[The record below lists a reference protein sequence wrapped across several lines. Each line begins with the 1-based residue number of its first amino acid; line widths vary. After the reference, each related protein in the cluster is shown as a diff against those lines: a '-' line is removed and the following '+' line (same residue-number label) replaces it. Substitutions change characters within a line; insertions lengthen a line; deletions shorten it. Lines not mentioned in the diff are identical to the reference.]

1 MTRMPPSD
9 STRYPVVRRAP
20 RGRDFRAKPVRTAPS
35 HAARI
40 SFYGHAVVFAMCL
53 LLISF
58 VAGPFVGII
67 VALAWGIGLA
77 AHGFFAIVAPS
88 LRARWDREVK
98 ATPESAAMIQQP
110 NPAPVFDESRAR
122 SLEELSAAIA
132 HEIRN
137 PITAAKSLLQQ
148 IVEDPAS
155 PDMVKHSQIA
165 LEELERVERSIAHL
179 LRYAREVPFHP
190 ARVDVR
196 DLIESSIDLFRD
208 RATREKVTIVRE
220 WDELPIIQA
229 DGEQLR
235 QVLANLISNAL
246 DVLAANHSPNPTIEV
261 SGGLNLA
268 GNEVWIRVRDNGPGV
283 PAELAAKLF
292 RPFFTT
298 KARGTGLGLSLS
310 KKFVERHNGTIE
322 LATVAPSGAEFV
334 VNLPL
339 TAASG
344 VER

>member
-1 MTRMPPSD
+1 MNRTPS
-9 STRYPVVRRAP
+9 YPVVRRVP
-20 RGRDFRAKPVRTAPS
+20 RSRAFHERG
-35 HAARI
+35 ARI
-40 SFYGHAVVFAMCL
+40 GRPNHGARIAFMGHLVAYVMSVLFISVVAT
-53 LLISF
+53 
-58 VAGPFVGII
+58 PFVGVI
-67 VALAWGIGLA
+67 VALAWGIGLSS
-77 AHGFFAIVAPS
+77 HGFFAVVAPA
-88 LRARWDREVK
+88 LRARWERV
-98 ATPESAAMIQQP
+98 ESAAP
-110 NPAPVFDESRAR
+110 EPATVTRVARPAFDDSRAR

-155 PDMVKHSQIA
+155 TDTVRHSQIA

-190 ARVDVR
+190 TRVDVR

-208 RATREKVTIVRE
+208 RAVREKVQIVRE
-220 WDELPIIQA
+220 WDALPIIQA

-235 QVLANLISNAL
+235 QVLANLIGNAL
-246 DVLAANHSPNPTIEV
+246 DVLSANHSPNPTVEV

-268 GNEVWIRVRDNGPGV
+268 GTEVWIRVRDNGPGV
-283 PAELAAKLF
+283 PADVASKLF

-310 KKFVERHNGTIE
+310 KKFVERHGGTIE
-322 LATVAPSGAEFV
+322 LVATAPSGAEFV
-334 VNLPL
+334 VHLPL
-339 TAASG
+339 VAASG
-344 VER
+344 MER

>member
-1 MTRMPPSD
+1 MKRIPVSD
-9 STRYPVVRRAP
+9 SARYPVVQRARP
-20 RGRDFRAKPVRTAPS
+20 GRDLRGKPLRPARR

-40 SFYGHAVVFAMCL
+40 SFYGHALVFTMCFL
-53 LLISF
+53 FISF
-58 VAGPFVGII
+58 VAGPFVGMI

-77 AHGFFAIVAPS
+77 SHGFFAIVAPA
-88 LRARWDREVK
+88 LRARWDRE
-98 ATPESAAMIQQP
+98 ALAAAEP
-110 NPAPVFDESRAR
+110 LAPVQRSNLSPRFDESRAR

-148 IVEDPAS
+148 IVEDPQSA
-155 PDMVKHSQIA
+155 DMLKHSQVA

-190 ARVDVR
+190 AQVDVR

-220 WDELPIIQA
+220 WDELPIIHA

-246 DVLAANHSPNPTIEV
+246 DVLAANLSPNPTIEV

-283 PAELAAKLF
+283 PAEIASKLF

-298 KARGTGLGLSLS
+298 KSRGTGLGLSLS

-322 LATVAPSGAEFV
+322 LTSLAPSGAEFV

-339 TAASG
+339 QAAG